1 MNIPSEYILFGG
13 AIVVSVIGWFLKG
26 VIDTVKSHDSLL
38 GLHNNE
44 LIKAMA
50 EIKALENATKVEHNH
65 FVQLVNSKFDTL
77 ERSLGDLNV
86 NIKELNTTLQSIKED
101 NAVLKAKYQK
111 S

>member
-65 FVQLVNSKFDTL
+65 FVEMVNSKFDTL
-77 ERSLGDLNV
+77 DKSLGDLNT
-86 NIKELNTTLQSIKED
+86 NIRQLNHTLQEITKD
-101 NAVLKAKYQK
+101 NAVIKAHYQK